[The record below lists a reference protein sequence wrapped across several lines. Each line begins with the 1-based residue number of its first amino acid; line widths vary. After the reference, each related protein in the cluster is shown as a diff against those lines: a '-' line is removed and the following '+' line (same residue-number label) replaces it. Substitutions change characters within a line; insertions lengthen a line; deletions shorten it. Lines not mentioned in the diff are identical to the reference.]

1 MNMDNTQIQ
10 NNTIKK
16 IGSRAEVFHGNALK
30 TSGGLEK
37 KDLVK
42 NKHGYIVSKRKV
54 ALSRKSKTNP
64 LMSHGYLAKRKSKKF
79 GPAKEKPK
87 ENIMNKIYKFFE

>member
-1 MNMDNTQIQ
+1 MNLDNTVIQ
-10 NNTIKK
+10 DNTIKK
-16 IGSRAEVFHGNALK
+16 IGSRSEVFHGNALK

-42 NKHGYIVSKRKV
+42 NKHGYIVSKKKV

-64 LMSHGYLAKRKSKKF
+64 LMSQGYLAKRKSKKF

-87 ENIMNKIYKFFE
+87 ESIIKKFYKFFE